1 MQEAIDFLE
10 FFNRMND
17 INIIRAKLQ
26 LWLKISIL
34 IKKDAILAYPM
45 LIERILKHLDS
56 LNGIYCYI
64 IKNSKI
70 KFRHS

>member
-1 MQEAIDFLE
+1 
-10 FFNRMND
+10 MND
-17 INIIRAKLQ
+17 INIVRAKLQ

-34 IKKDAILAYPM
+34 IKKDAILAYPA

-56 LNGIYCYI
+56 LNGII
-64 IKNSKI
+64 FIKLIKNSKI